1 MVVIIHG
8 GYREII
14 LRGATYT
21 RGFLMDDMTLLIYQE
36 VLLIRLSV
44 QLAGLE

>member
-8 GYREII
+8 GYIEII

-21 RGFLMDDMTLLIYQE
+21 RAITEYMTALIYQE
-36 VLLIRLSV
+36 ALLIRLSV
-44 QLAGLE
+44 QIVAGLE